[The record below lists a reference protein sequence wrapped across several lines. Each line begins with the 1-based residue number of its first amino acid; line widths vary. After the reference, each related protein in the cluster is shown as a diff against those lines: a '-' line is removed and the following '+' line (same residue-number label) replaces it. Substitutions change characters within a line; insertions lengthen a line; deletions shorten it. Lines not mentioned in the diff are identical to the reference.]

1 MLVILG
7 EEAHVCRLES
17 RLCGTASATVHTAQL
32 QEVCL
37 TIVQLVTRAHKV
49 KVEVTKVKQRPYDD
63 LYARMDSKIII
74 VIILKML
81 VRLLDGAVI
90 SRELLLVAMVMDG

>member
-17 RLCGTASATVHTAQL
+17 RLFGTASATAHTAQL
-32 QEVCL
+32 EEVCL

-49 KVEVTKVKQRPYDD
+49 KVEVTKVKQRPYGD

-90 SRELLLVAMVMDG
+90 SHELLLVAMVMDG